1 MPDAMTPGTTSTLAL
16 RLEVETFYYD
26 EAALLDGRRFTE
38 WLDLFTDDVHYWMP
52 VRRTK
57 ISTQLDSEFSK
68 IGDMAFFDDDKA
80 MLAMRVRRL
89 ETGYAWA
96 EEPPSRTRHLITNV
110 RIVDVEGE
118 RITAESNFHLHRTRL
133 NSDESNWLGLRRD
146 VLRREAGRLRIAQRH
161 IFLEQTVLLSAN
173 LSNFF

>member
-1 MPDAMTPGTTSTLAL
+1 MPDAMTPATASTLAL

-26 EAALLDGRRFTE
+26 EAALLDSRRFQD
-38 WLDLFTDDVHYWMP
+38 WLDLFTEDTHYWMP

-57 ISTQLDSEFSK
+57 ISAQLDSEFSK

-96 EEPPSRTRHLITNV
+96 EEPPSRTRHLVTNV
-110 RIVDVEGE
+110 RIVAVEGE

-133 NSDESNWLGLRRD
+133 NSDETNWLGLRRD
-146 VLRREAGRLRIAQRH
+146 VLRREGGTLRIAQRH
-161 IFLEQTVLLSAN
+161 IFLEQTVLLAPN

>member
-1 MPDAMTPGTTSTLAL
+1 MPDAITSGTASKLAL

-26 EAALLDGRRFTE
+26 EAALLDARRFRD
-38 WLDLFTDDVHYWMP
+38 WLDLLAEDIHYWMP

-57 ISTQLDSEFSK
+57 ISAQLDSEFSK
-68 IGDMAFFDDDKA
+68 IGDMAFFDDDKK
-80 MLAMRVRRL
+80 MLEMRVRRL

-96 EEPPSRTRHLITNV
+96 EEPPSRTRHLVTNV
-110 RIVDVEGE
+110 RIVGVEGE

-146 VLRREAGRLRIAQRH
+146 ELRREGGTLRIARRH
-161 IFLEQTVLLSAN
+161 IFLEQTVLLAPN

>member
-1 MPDAMTPGTTSTLAL
+1 MPDMLAPAMAPSLAL

-26 EAALLDGRRFTE
+26 EAALLDQRRYRE
-38 WLDLFTDDVHYWMP
+38 WLDLFTDDTHYWMP

-57 ISTQLDSEFSK
+57 ASNQLDGEFSRL
-68 IGDMAFFDDDKA
+68 GDMAFFDDNKA
-80 MLAMRVRRL
+80 MLTMRVRRL

-96 EEPPSRTRHLITNV
+96 EEPPSRTRHLVTNV
-110 RIVDVEGE
+110 RIVAADGE

-133 NSDESNWLGLRRD
+133 ASDECNWIGLRRD
-146 VLRREAGRLRIAQRH
+146 VLVRSETGFRIAARH
-161 IFLEQTVLLSAN
+161 IFLEQTVLLAPN

>member
-1 MPDAMTPGTTSTLAL
+1 MPDTMTPATASTLSL

-26 EAALLDGRRFTE
+26 EAALLDSRRFHD
-38 WLDLFTDDVHYWMP
+38 WLDLFTEDTHYWMP

-57 ISTQLDSEFSK
+57 ISAQLDSEFSK

-80 MLAMRVRRL
+80 MLTMRVRRL

-96 EEPPSRTRHLITNV
+96 EEPPSRTRHLVTNV
-110 RIVDVEGE
+110 RIVGVEGE
-118 RITAESNFHLHRTRL
+118 HITAESNFHLHRTRL

-146 VLRREAGRLRIAQRH
+146 VLRREAGTLRIAQRH
-161 IFLEQTVLLSAN
+161 IFLEQTVLLAPN

>member
-1 MPDAMTPGTTSTLAL
+1 MPDAATPATSSTLAL

-26 EAALLDGRRFTE
+26 EADLLDSRRFRD
-38 WLDLFTDDVHYWMP
+38 WLDLFTDDIHYWMP

-57 ISTQLDSEFSK
+57 ISAQLDSEFSK

-80 MLAMRVRRL
+80 MLTMRVHRL

-110 RIVDVEGE
+110 RIVDVTAE

-146 VLRREAGRLRIAQRH
+146 VLRRESGTLRIARRH